1 MYYNAD
7 YNVLYNVNLV
17 AVAAQV
23 LPRDCPL
30 AANDGRPCSC
40 GSILFIGYNWNEPYP
55 SRWDKARAPILCIYV
70 CACARA
76 RMRVCALALIFCI
89 FARARARLRSLLACV
104 SFARGC
110 ACVRARVRVC
120 FDGRCRVRACVR
132 A

>member
-7 YNVLYNVNLV
+7 YNVLYNVYIA

-40 GSILFIGYNWNEPYP
+40 GNILFIGYNWNEPYP

-70 CACARA
+70 CVCVCARALACCLERALPLPLGQGASSNLVHLCVCVRACAHACVCVGSNLLYFCARA
-76 RMRVCALALIFCI
+76 RALA
-89 FARARARLRSLLACV
+89 
-104 SFARGC
+104 
-110 ACVRARVRVC
+110 
-120 FDGRCRVRACVR
+120 
-132 A
+132 